1 MARQLRHCVYI
12 RFNYK
17 DFPLFL
23 KRLEIMKATTVPS
36 LLAQSGDFDVQV
48 QVNNKHHA
56 VIVESQTPF
65 RAVLKNDFEGYDI
78 QTRQDSDDIVLP
90 GYIEKIQSF
99 YDGTPRVVTFQIE
112 KYEWATGNVYEYGRP
127 YHEKKCS
134 MFTSLLCPKPGN
146 NIFSRKH
153 GDLWQLATTSV
164 VNEKMCFLVVHDS
177 NAATRILADEKAKNK
192 NVKYTDEMLLPQNI
206 R

>member
-1 MARQLRHCVYI
+1 
-12 RFNYK
+12 
-17 DFPLFL
+17 
-23 KRLEIMKATTVPS
+23 MKATTVPS
-36 LLAQSGDFDVQV
+36 LLVQSGDFDVQV

-78 QTRQDSDDIVLP
+78 QTRHDSDDIVLP

-99 YDGTPRVVTFQIE
+99 YDGTPKVVTFQIQ
-112 KYEWATGNVYEYGRP
+112 KYHWETGDIYEYNRP

-134 MFTSLLCPKPGN
+134 MFSSILCPKDGV

-153 GDLWQLATTSV
+153 GDLWKLATVSV
-164 VNEKMCFLVVHDS
+164 VDEKMCFLVVHGS
-177 NAATRILADEKAKNK
+177 NAYTQILADEKPQSFEKMN
-192 NVKYTDEMLLPQNI
+192 DEMLLPQNM

>member
-1 MARQLRHCVYI
+1 LKHCVYI
-12 RFNYK
+12 RFNYT

-23 KRLEIMKATTVPS
+23 KRLEMMKATTVPS

-56 VIVESQTPF
+56 AIVDSQTPF
-65 RAVLKNDFEGYDI
+65 RAVLKNDFQGYDI
-78 QTRQDSDDIVLP
+78 QTRQDSDDIVAP

-99 YDGTPRVVTFQIE
+99 YDGTPKVVTFQIQ
-112 KYEWATGNVYEYGRP
+112 KYDWATGDVYDYGRP
-127 YHEKKCS
+127 YHENKCS
-134 MFTSLLCPKPGN
+134 MFSSILSPNPGD

-153 GDLWQLATTSV
+153 GNLWELATVSV
-164 VNEKMCFLVVHDS
+164 VDEKMCFLVVHS
-177 NAATRILADEKAKNK
+177 TNAATKILMDEKPRN
-192 NVKYTDEMLLPQNI
+192 NSVEYTDEMLLPQNM